1 MLKNKLKKFQALS
14 YEEKYHISMNIIINL
29 KDRWNKQ
36 ALMIFDFMEKQ
47 DKVSEVLLENIYKD
61 FEMSIEKIKQK
72 NVENDLHKFDS
83 TAKYLD
89 KLREEERK
97 ERVQEDPDSLL
108 DQI

>member
-1 MLKNKLKKFQALS
+1 MLKDKLQKFNALS
-14 YEEKYHISMNIIINL
+14 YQDKYTIAINIITNL

-61 FEMSIEKIKQK
+61 FEVSIEKIKQK
-72 NVENDLHKFDS
+72 NVENDLHKFES
-83 TAKYLD
+83 TVKYLD